1 MTIHSDFFKI
11 VKEGCGHAFTDAQPL
26 APDVV
31 FIDRQVKLM
40 KADAITSWEL
50 FYSVQFYRTV
60 EKCFALGAHTV
71 VLAFD
76 DYDHVPS
83 SKAMT
88 QAKRAK
94 MRVDYDFAQTCALP
108 SRPPED
114 WGSAMANRSFKVK
127 VVALVLDAT
136 SY

>member
-11 VKEGCGHAFTDAQPL
+11 VKEDCGHAFTDAPPL
-26 APDVV
+26 TPDVV
-31 FIDRQVKLM
+31 FIDGQVKLM

-50 FYSVQFYRTV
+50 FYSVQFYLTV

-94 MRVDYDFAQTCALP
+94 MRVDYDFAQT
-108 SRPPED
+108 
-114 WGSAMANRSFKVK
+114 F
-127 VVALVLDAT
+127 
-136 SY
+136 